1 MNYQKLPPNERE
13 YDREHSARPEI
24 ASDLLDKILCVYD
37 ASCALGVSERAMFE
51 ALLAA
56 ALVWA
61 DLSTDERTAIFQQ
74 RTEARIS
81 VLQTSIEDLKERNRK
96 LLAIIQ
102 RLCRN
107 VPDALSPTEIR
118 TLESEIQ

>member
-56 ALVWA
+56 ALV
-61 DLSTDERTAIFQQ
+61 
-74 RTEARIS
+74 
-81 VLQTSIEDLKERNRK
+81 
-96 LLAIIQ
+96 
-102 RLCRN
+102 
-107 VPDALSPTEIR
+107 
-118 TLESEIQ
+118 